1 MTPLTG
7 RLLEIFTPRLYVIFS
22 SILLSVG
29 LFITAAAPSLSIFLI
44 GRVVSGCG
52 GAGLMSTSII
62 LALDLSSPKR
72 RGLCIGLIN
81 CGLTTGVATG
91 AVLAGLLTPTLG
103 WVCPTQLIQL
113 IHQLFKF

>member
-1 MTPLTG
+1 
-7 RLLEIFTPRLYVIFS
+7 
-22 SILLSVG
+22 
-29 LFITAAAPSLSIFLI
+29 
-44 GRVVSGCG
+44 
-52 GAGLMSTSII
+52 MSTSII